1 MHGLFQVAPNH
12 ACRCWKPIPAEI
24 VGCFSLQDLHTGGP
38 ACLFH
43 FCAVPFHPGQTSFL
57 GSSSKNIT
65 APTYLLHGQN
75 MVYGVWSFPIRDSWQ
90 WVHKSLLMDWW
101 WEIIHHGTGTCPWN
115 RGVGGPLAPP
125 KNGWFSGGE
134 LFIEGCPAYRL
145 WFWHGH
151 RLCDCNLRAL
161 QHNPDVCS
169 CRSWMDGILIYIHH
183 SNHLFM

>member
-57 GSSSKNIT
+57 GSSRKNIT

-125 KNGWFSGGE
+125 KKWVVLRRGTVHWGVSC
-134 LFIEGCPAYRL
+134 LSALILTWTSSLRL
-145 WFWHGH
+145 QSQGFTT
-151 RLCDCNLRAL
+151 
-161 QHNPDVCS
+161 Q
-169 CRSWMDGILIYIHH
+169 SWCL
-183 SNHLFM
+183 